1 MVLQK
6 IINWKYFMFIHYKN
20 IWHIPSY
27 SLCHCHIYTMQ
38 LNYVAP
44 GEAPHLLQRVV
55 PGEGQGGQV
64 LGQLPGGVRT
74 GAAHHGVHGSH

>member
-1 MVLQK
+1 MK
-6 IINWKYFMFIHYKN
+6 
-20 IWHIPSY
+20 
-27 SLCHCHIYTMQ
+27 

-44 GEAPHLLQRVV
+44 GEVPHLLQRVV